1 MNIKYSHT
9 NLVTPNWRRLA
20 SFYKQVFGCEQI
32 GPKRFLSGKRLS
44 EGTSVES
51 AQIEGVHLKL
61 PGYGAEGPTLEIF
74 QYLEIKERE
83 ISSANSKGLTHIA
96 FEVSD
101 LNEVC
106 SKVIRGG
113 GWMLGKLVSQIVEG
127 VGVCTFVYVRDPDRN
142 IIEIQAWE

>member
-1 MNIKYSHT
+1 
-9 NLVTPNWRRLA
+9 
-20 SFYKQVFGCEQI
+20 
-32 GPKRFLSGKRLS
+32 
-44 EGTSVES
+44 
-51 AQIEGVHLKL
+51 VHLRL

-74 QYLEIKERE
+74 QYIEIKDRE
-83 ISSANSKGLTHIA
+83 VSHANSKGLTHIA

-106 SKVIRGG
+106 SKVIREG